1 MSKSLL
7 EVPNPADHPYRIA
20 PGTPV
25 DLKSLPTRDE
35 SLFPVSKS
43 EGKDLFDSLE
53 DEIDELQT
61 RLYAEGKHKLLVV
74 FQAMGTGGKD
84 GTIRAVFDK
93 MDPQGIRVASFK
105 RPSSRELAHDYL
117 WRVHKETPGNGET
130 VIFNRSHY
138 EDITAVRVRDIYP
151 EERWSKRYDHVRNF
165 EQMLTDEG
173 TTIIKIF
180 LNISLDEQKARLQS
194 RLDEPA
200 KNWKFNPSDLEDR
213 ALWPKF
219 MDAYNDVISR
229 TSTETVPWYVIP
241 ADRKWYRNLAVAQIV
256 IGTLRELNMQYPPV
270 DFDPKSIT
278 ID

>member
-74 FQAMGTGGKD
+74 FQAMDTGGKD

-138 EDITAVRVRDIYP
+138 EDITAVQVRDIYP

>member
-1 MSKSLL
+1 MSQSLL
-7 EVPNPADHPYRIA
+7 EIPKPADHPYRIA
-20 PGTPV
+20 PGASV
-25 DLKSLPTRDE
+25 DLSSLPTRDE
-35 SLFPVSKS
+35 SLFPVSKN

-61 RLYAEGKHKLLVV
+61 LLYAEGKHKLLVV
-74 FQAMGTGGKD
+74 FQAMDTGGKD
-84 GTIRAVFDK
+84 GTIRGVFDK

-105 RPSSRELAHDYL
+105 KPGSEELAHDYL
-117 WRVHKETPGNGET
+117 WRIHKQTPGNGET

-138 EDITAVRVRDIYP
+138 EDISAVRVRNIYP
-151 EERWSKRYDHVRNF
+151 QARWEKRYDHIKNF

-180 LNISLDEQKARLQS
+180 LNISLDEQKERLQS

-200 KNWKFNPSDLEDR
+200 KNWKFSPSDLEDR

-229 TSTETVPWYVIP
+229 TSTESAPWYVVP

-270 DFDPKSIT
+270 DFDPKSIV

>member
-151 EERWSKRYDHVRNF
+151 EECWSKRYDHVRNF